1 MIARTRE
8 AIDLVT
14 LRRAVQGAAA
24 RYPMARARMRTG
36 LLGRRWSFPDVADIP
51 IITASGHDD
60 GDLWDAFAGL
70 CSRPFALSRVPAVRV
85 LHMRLPEDDA
95 LAVAAHHVA
104 LDGLSV
110 AMLLHAILE
119 RCVVLEPRVAL
130 EPRVVT
136 RTRRPRG
143 TAVDNLVDGGV
154 SGSATAR
161 GDICGGGIA
170 GGGIAGGGIA
180 GGDIAGGDACAGL
193 PRHRRRAAPSM
204 ERISRLVPGVAPL
217 RQPVQGRIAPA
228 PGLGR
233 ANRTSP
239 NSRACV
245 YGVYCMAVP
254 VPKPGR
260 SATGGT
266 VTVNDLLLAAAAAA
280 VEQWNTAAGRETG
293 RLRVRMPIN
302 LRDRDG
308 EVALGNHTGD
318 AVIAMT
324 PLDRR
329 DPETLLA
336 AVCRQTA
343 ANKAAGPPAETG
355 NALRGTAWLPGPAR
369 HALLRVAATVAR
381 PLLMPTAS
389 VTNLGRLPGRL
400 TSGADTP
407 RITSLYFAAF
417 AGLPQ
422 GLVITATGYGDDLN
436 LAFCYHRDLFDQSAV
451 RRFAALYRVALDD
464 LTRVPEPRT

>member
-1 MIARTRE
+1 MASDRRSAPVSVGMIARTRE
-8 AIDLVT
+8 AIDPGT
-14 LRRAVQGAAA
+14 LRRAVHGTMA
-24 RYPMARARMRTG
+24 RYSMARARMRTG
-36 LLGRRWSFPDVADIP
+36 LRGRRWSFPDVADIP

-70 CSRPFALSRVPAVRV
+70 CSRPFALSRAPAVRV
-85 LHMRLPEDDA
+85 LHMRLPDDEA

-110 AMLLHAILE
+110 AMLLRAILE
-119 RCVVLEPRVAL
+119 SCVVPER
-130 EPRVVT
+130 RVVT
-136 RTRRPRG
+136 MPRRPSG

-154 SGSATAR
+154 PRSATA
-161 GDICGGGIA
+161 GSDISGADISGG
-170 GGGIAGGGIA
+170 
-180 GGDIAGGDACAGL
+180 AGL
-193 PRHRRRAAPSM
+193 SLHHRRAAPSV
-204 ERISRLVPGVAPL
+204 EWISRFVPGPTAL
-217 RQPVQGRIAPA
+217 RRPMRGRIAPA
-228 PGLGR
+228 PGPGR
-233 ANRTSP
+233 RDRTSP
-239 NSRACV
+239 DGQV
-245 YGVYCMAVP
+245 GLYGVYCMTVP
-254 VPKPGR
+254 VPRAGR
-260 SATGGT
+260 LATGGA
-266 VTVNDLLLAAAAAA
+266 VTVNDLLLGAAAAA
-280 VEQWNTAAGRETG
+280 VERWNTAAGRETG

-302 LRDRDG
+302 LRDRDA
-308 EVALGNHTGD
+308 EVALGNFTGE

-343 ANKAAGPPAETG
+343 ASKAAGPPAETG
-355 NALRGTAWLPGPAR
+355 NALRCTAWLPGPAR
-369 HALLRVAATVAR
+369 HALLRFAATVVR

-407 RITSLYFAAF
+407 QITSLYFAAF

-422 GLVITATGYGDDLN
+422 GLVITATGYGGDLN

-451 RRFAALYRVALDD
+451 RRFATLYQVALDD
-464 LTRVPEPRT
+464 LTRVPDPRT